1 MRGETQYS
9 KKTVTAAQAG
19 DAIIETLKKYGDAG
33 SEAVKKAVKKT
44 AKAGAKELNSSAAA
58 TIHGRRHKYE
68 KSWKTKVSE
77 GATNIEATLYSNQ
90 PGLAHLLEFGHEI
103 KYLGGNIHAGSGKAK
118 AYPHIEKV
126 EKELSEELVANIE
139 KEVEKI

>member
-1 MRGETQYS
+1 MS
-9 KKTVTAAQAG
+9 NMTVTAAQAG

-44 AKAGAKELNSSAAA
+44 AKEGAKELNSSAAA

-68 KSWKTKVSE
+68 KSWKAKITEETTRV
-77 GATNIEATLYSNQ
+77 EAILYSTQ
-90 PGLAHLLEFGHEI
+90 PGLPHLLEFGHEI
-103 KYLGGNIHAGSGKAK
+103 KYLGGNIHAGSGKAQ